1 MKVFNC
7 KKYISAFGL
16 LLLMGSTAHATTLYV
31 NCGGRA
37 GLSSIGAAL
46 KLLQFPLFS
55 GPNTINVSG
64 ACNENIVIKDMD
76 RLTLNAVNGASITDA
91 SNGYTDVINVDNSP
105 GFTLKGFAIFAI
117 NANNDGVNCN
127 NGSHCTLIG
136 NTLRGGFGGVGVL
149 PTATAFIVGGSLQG
163 NTYGLRALGEVIA
176 AGVMIQGNS
185 VGVIVR
191 DGGTLLFRVSDPQ
204 YDGVD
209 FTVRAV
215 SQGNQQQGILATRN
229 ATLRCQGCTVSGNG
243 AEGINLDLTASAFVG
258 PYSFNSGAVA
268 GNAITG
274 NTGSGVLV
282 GDLSSATFQGNASNI
297 SGNGQPDISCLGPT
311 SVTRRAVAT
320 VGATHTNCTN

>member
-1 MKVFNC
+1 MKVFNSN
-7 KKYISAFGL
+7 KYISALGL
-16 LLLMGSTAHATTLYV
+16 LLLVGSTAHATTLFV
-31 NCGGRA
+31 NCGGKA

-46 KLLQFPLFS
+46 KTLQSPLFS

-76 RLTLNAVNGASITDA
+76 RLTLNAVNNASITDA
-91 SNGYTDVINVDNSP
+91 SDGYADVINVNNSP
-105 GFTLKGFAIFAI
+105 GFTLQGFAIFAI

-136 NTLRGGFGGVGVL
+136 NTLQGGFGGVGVL

-176 AGVMIQGNS
+176 AGVMIRGNS
-185 VGVIVR
+185 VGVNVR
-191 DGGTLLFRVSDPQ
+191 DGGSLLFRVSDPQ
-204 YDGVD
+204 YDGVEY
-209 FTVRAV
+209 TLPAV

-229 ATLRCQGCTVSGNG
+229 ATVRCQGCTVSGNG
-243 AEGINLDLTASAFVG
+243 AEGINLDLTSSAFVG

-282 GDLSSATFQGNASNI
+282 GDLSSATFQGSASNI
-297 SGNGQPDISCLGPT
+297 SGNGQPGISCLGQT

-320 VGATHTNCTN
+320 VGVTHTNCTN

>member
-7 KKYISAFGL
+7 KSYISAFGL
-16 LLLMGSTAHATTLYV
+16 LLLMGSAAHATTLYV
-31 NCGGRA
+31 NCDGKA
-37 GLSSIGAAL
+37 GLASIGAAL
-46 KLLQFPLFS
+46 KSLRSPLFS

-91 SNGYTDVINVDNSP
+91 SNGHTDVINVNNSP
-105 GFTLKGFAIFAI
+105 GFTLHGFAIFAI
-117 NANNDGVNCN
+117 NANNDGVEF
-127 NGSHCTLIG
+127 TL
-136 NTLRGGFGGVGVL
+136 
-149 PTATAFIVGGSLQG
+149 P
-163 NTYGLRALGEVIA
+163 
-176 AGVMIQGNS
+176 
-185 VGVIVR
+185 
-191 DGGTLLFRVSDPQ
+191 
-204 YDGVD
+204 
-209 FTVRAV
+209 AV

-229 ATLRCQGCTVSGNG
+229 ATVRCQGCTVSGNG

-268 GNAITG
+268 GNVITG
-274 NTGSGVLV
+274 NSGSGVLV